1 MICIPCQSFE
11 SKLLFES
18 KLSTESDEYAVLKKI
33 LFQHL
38 TFEERR
44 VEGKLHA
51 IVAGSYPTYLGRA
64 VKKYDDVDMFVIA
77 NDVDLVR
84 NLLRLLH
91 PDTHLLRYPE
101 HINNWDHRHWDA
113 YGDVISVK
121 NFGKVQKKRR
131 SNNNDDG

>member
-1 MICIPCQSFE
+1 MVRPPPVGFRKDQRWTLCPQMCFKMICVPCQVFE

-64 VKKYDDVDMFVIA
+64 VKKYDDVDVFVIA
-77 NDVDLVR
+77 NDVDLV
-84 NLLRLLH
+84 
-91 PDTHLLRYPE
+91 
-101 HINNWDHRHWDA
+101 
-113 YGDVISVK
+113 
-121 NFGKVQKKRR
+121 
-131 SNNNDDG
+131 